1 MMSWVLGTIES
12 DLDEVIPKAILYGGA
27 DLEVM
32 AAAMRPFLDVSYA
45 GAEHDEQTMQRLAME
60 AAVGFYT
67 LGKVARLMGGYAAGQ
82 IPSDDTWGDLTIYS
96 VMGRYI
102 RHHGEW
108 RVQIED
114 DDRGSDP
121 TDKRDRLPDDHES
134 VVDHVPWGSKGHNR
148 GSE

>member
-1 MMSWVLGTIES
+1 MMSWVMNTIES

-45 GAEHDEQTMQRLAME
+45 GADYDEDTMKRLSME
-60 AAVGFYT
+60 AAVGFYS

-82 IPSDDTWGDLTIYS
+82 IPSDDTWGDLTVYS

-102 RHHGEW
+102 RNHGEW
-108 RVQIED
+108 RVQVED
-114 DDRGSDP
+114 DDR
-121 TDKRDRLPDDHES
+121 RDAAAHQGDRVPDDHES
-134 VVDHVPWGSKGHNR
+134 LVAQFPRRTPSDEGRSH
-148 GSE
+148 